1 MRQTSLG
8 GMRQTSLCLLL
19 MLAGVVSAC
28 AHEPHF
34 NLNEVDSALTPAT
47 AVRDP
52 AHTREQTVH
61 WGGTIIRTTNLK
73 DSTRIEVLAYP
84 QDDSGLPDTAAK
96 TQGRFILLQSGY
108 IEAADYAP
116 GRLVSVVGKLTQT
129 YPILVGEAQ
138 VILPVVQADQLYLW
152 PRNAQRSKMQFH
164 FGLGVG
170 ISR

>member
-1 MRQTSLG
+1 
-8 GMRQTSLCLLL
+8 MRQTSLCLLL
-19 MLAGVVSAC
+19 MLAGSITAC
-28 AHEPHF
+28 ANEPRF
-34 NLNEVDSALTPAT
+34 NLNDVDNALTPAT

-52 AHTREQTVH
+52 AHAREHTVH
-61 WGGTIIRTTNLK
+61 WGGAIISTTNLK

-84 QDDSGLPDTAAK
+84 QDNSSLPDIAAK
-96 TQGRFILLQSGY
+96 AQGRFILLQSGY

-129 YPILVGEAQ
+129 HPILVGEAQ

-152 PRNAQRSKMQFH
+152 PPNAQRSRMQFH